1 MRCLKSRPTPGL
13 NRRCLTLAPLLA
25 RALTENSVA
34 VLLTW
39 DERRAIINALHEGDL
54 VMNTR
59 LFQLGVLMV
68 RVGVVAGV
76 VLVRT
81 AGSG

>member
-1 MRCLKSRPTPGL
+1 
-13 NRRCLTLAPLLA
+13 
-25 RALTENSVA
+25 
-34 VLLTW
+34 
-39 DERRAIINALHEGDL
+39 
-54 VMNTR
+54 MNTR

-68 RVGVVAGV
+68 RVGVVADV